1 MTAARPG
8 VASVIFFIQ
17 AGEWAE
23 RLRVSQRNTPNT
35 MSAIPITMRNQEA
48 HGGALFSPP
57 SRLDTSTKIAVNTA
71 SPTTQPTRNA
81 RPVGFGRGVCSTNTA
96 GMIDSGERATT
107 SARGMSSVSSEAQ
120 PAVTRET

>member
-1 MTAARPG
+1 M
-8 VASVIFFIQ
+8 IFFIQ
-17 AGEWAE
+17 AGEWAD

-35 MSAIPITMRNQEA
+35 ISAIPITMRTQGA
-48 HGGALFSPP
+48 HGGVLFSPP
-57 SRLDTSTKIAVNTA
+57 SRLDTSTKIAVNAA

-81 RPVGFGRGVCSTNTA
+81 RPVGFGRGVCSTSTA

-107 SARGMSSVSSEAQ
+107 RARGMSSVSSEAQ